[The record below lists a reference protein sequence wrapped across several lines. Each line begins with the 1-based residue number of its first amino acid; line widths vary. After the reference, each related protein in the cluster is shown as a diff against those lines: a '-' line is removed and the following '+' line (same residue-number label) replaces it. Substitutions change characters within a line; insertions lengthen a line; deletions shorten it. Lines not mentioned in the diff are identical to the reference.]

1 MASMEKYVL
10 FFCLIPLGLLWSL
23 VLSDNTVEAKRNDM
37 TQTDMDMGTLRRRT
51 TSGTRPYSLS
61 RSPLDYHYSPKPK
74 HLRIPRLLRILGSS
88 FDPFWM
94 SVEKPVENETNS
106 HLSAF
111 SQDLFD
117 GSSRYRKKLT
127 QEAQNI
133 DFSLLKL
140 PAELSVNASHLVLHE
155 LRRWLV
161 QRASCKLTSTWVDL
175 GPVFWPRWVRHTDC
189 DESNTACSWP
199 PGMECRQAQLTQIK
213 ILAWHCWM
221 QDAGKGWA
229 SQNCMWR
236 QVPYPVVAA
245 CKCTCR

>member
-1 MASMEKYVL
+1 MEKYAL
-10 FFCLIPLGLLWSL
+10 FICLMPLGLLWCP
-23 VLSDNTVEAKRNDM
+23 VGSDNTVETKRVDE
-37 TQTDMDMGTLRRRT
+37 TQAEAEMGTLRRRT
-51 TSGTRPYSLS
+51 SSGTRPYTLS

-74 HLRIPRLLRILGSS
+74 HLKVPRLLRILGSS

-94 SVEKPVENETNS
+94 SVEKPAENDTAS
-106 HLSAF
+106 PISAF

-117 GSSRYRKKLT
+117 GASRYRKKLT

-140 PAELSVNASHLVLHE
+140 PAELSVNSSRVALNE

-161 QRASCKLTSTWVDL
+161 QRASCQLTSTWVDL

-189 DESNTACSWP
+189 DDSNTACSWP
-199 PGMECRQAQLTQIK
+199 PGMECRQAQLTHIK

>member
-1 MASMEKYVL
+1 MEKYIL
-10 FFCLIPLGLLWSL
+10 FIWLMPLGILWL
-23 VLSDNTVEAKRNDM
+23 PVYSDNTAETKRSAE
-37 TQTDMDMGTLRRRT
+37 TQADIEVGTLRRKIS
-51 TSGTRPYSLS
+51 SGMRPYSLS
-61 RSPLDYHYSPKPK
+61 RSPVDYHYSPKPK
-74 HLRIPRLLRILGSS
+74 HLKIPRLLRILGSS

-94 SVEKPVENETNS
+94 SMEKPVENDTTS
-106 HLSAF
+106 QLSAI

-117 GSSRYRKKLT
+117 GDSRYRKKFT

-133 DFSLLKL
+133 DFSSLKL
-140 PAELSVNASHLVLHE
+140 PAELLTNSSHVMLNE

-175 GPVFWPRWVRHTDC
+175 GPTFWPRWVKHTNC

-213 ILAWHCWM
+213 LLAWHCWM

-245 CKCTCR
+245 CKCACR